1 MPFLQKAKRR
11 FLHPKGEN
19 PDENFGKP
27 HLIHRDWQESDAE
40 DVFAFAQNPEVEQA
54 GWPIHRGISD
64 SIWYIRISQESQ
76 ETWAAALR
84 EDNRAIGAISL
95 SDIHRNDRYREIE
108 YVISGAYGNR
118 GYATE
123 AVRRVLDYAFGALYL
138 AVVAVCHYPENVRSR
153 RVIEKC
159 GFTYEGTLRGY
170 SWNFS
175 DSVRYSMTREEWTQE
190 SRFEAGEKI

>member
-40 DVFAFAQNPEVEQA
+40 DVFAFAKNQEVEQA
-54 GWPIHRGISD
+54 GWSIHRGIDD
-64 SIWYIRISQESQ
+64 SIRFIRIFQESQ
-76 ETWAAALR
+76 ETWAVALR
-84 EDNRAIGAISL
+84 EDNRAIGAVSL
-95 SDIHRNDRYREIE
+95 LDIHRNDRYREIE

-123 AVRRVLDYAFGALYL
+123 AVKRVLDYAFGELHL
-138 AVVAVCHYPENVRSR
+138 GVVAVCHYPENMRSK

-170 SWNFS
+170 NRNLS
-175 DSVRYSMTREEWTQE
+175 DSVRYSMTREEWAQDPC
-190 SRFEAGEKI
+190 FEAGEEI